1 MTDVQHVVVDGAALS
16 FARGHRL
23 QHDRVRGVWIVQ
35 APEKAFVV
43 EGAAPH
49 ILRLLD
55 GKRSVGDI
63 IQQLAI
69 EFSAPREVIAKDVLA
84 LLSELTEKNV
94 LHI

>member
-1 MTDVQHVVVDGAALS
+1 MRDQSCVAEESVLS

-23 QHDRVRGVWIVQ
+23 QHDRVRDLWIVQ
-35 APEKAFVV
+35 APEKAFVI
-43 EGAAPH
+43 EGSAPH

-55 GKRSVGDI
+55 GERSVGDI
-63 IQQLAI
+63 VQQLAN

-94 LHI
+94 LHT

>member
-1 MTDVQHVVVDGAALS
+1 MTEAPHVVTEGTVLS

-23 QHDRVRGVWIVQ
+23 QYDRVRDVWIVQ

-94 LHI
+94 LHT

>member
-1 MTDVQHVVVDGAALS
+1 MMEVPRGIVEEMVLS

-23 QHDRVRGVWIVQ
+23 QHDRVRDVWIVQ
-35 APEKAFVV
+35 APEKAFVI

-63 IQQLAI
+63 IQQLAQ
-69 EFSAPREVIAKDVLA
+69 EFSAPREVIAKDVLT

-94 LHI
+94 LHT

>member
-1 MTDVQHVVVDGAALS
+1 MTEALHIVTEETVLS

-23 QHDRVRGVWIVQ
+23 QHDRVRDLWIVQ
-35 APEKAFVV
+35 APEKAFVI

-55 GKRSVGDI
+55 GERSVGGI
-63 IQQLAI
+63 IQQL
-69 EFSAPREVIAKDVLA
+69 EEQFSAPREVIVKDVLA

-94 LHI
+94 LHT

>member
-1 MTDVQHVVVDGAALS
+1 MMEVLRGIVEETVLS

-23 QHDRVRGVWIVQ
+23 QHDRVRDVWIVQ
-35 APEKAFVV
+35 APEKAFVI

-63 IQQLAI
+63 IQQLAQ
-69 EFSAPREVIAKDVLA
+69 EFSAPREVIAKDVLT

-94 LHI
+94 LHT

>member
-1 MTDVQHVVVDGAALS
+1 MTKAPPGIAEETVLF

-23 QHDRVRGVWIVQ
+23 QHDRVRDLWIVQ
-35 APEKAFVV
+35 APEKAFVI

-63 IQQLAI
+63 IQQLAN

-84 LLSELTEKNV
+84 LFSELTEKNV
-94 LHI
+94 LQI

>member
-1 MTDVQHVVVDGAALS
+1 MMEVPGGIVEETVLS

-23 QHDRVRGVWIVQ
+23 QHDRVRDVWIVQ
-35 APEKAFVV
+35 APEKAFVI

-63 IQQLAI
+63 IQQLAQ
-69 EFSAPREVIAKDVLA
+69 EFSAPREVIAKDVLT

-94 LHI
+94 LHT